1 MSLFHCHSSG
11 LLCGLLEE
19 HPWYAASEVK
29 EPLKTIH
36 KNKNIRTY
44 FLCQASH
51 YKSWKISVSICVFSS
66 SLQSNFTDTEMF
78 SWQKTQRELLPQQ
91 LFSSPLSTSDINV
104 VEKLLPFDI
113 RTTRIRQH
121 GFISKVTGTPN
132 RNLSLN

>member
-1 MSLFHCHSSG
+1 MMSLIHFHSSG

-44 FLCQASH
+44 FICQASH

-66 SLQSNFTDTEMF
+66 SLQSNFTDTKMF
-78 SWQKTQRELLPQQ
+78 TWQKTKRELLPRQ

-113 RTTRIRQH
+113 HSYYQKSSTWVYVE
-121 GFISKVTGTPN
+121 SD
-132 RNLSLN
+132 RNTWL

>member
-1 MSLFHCHSSG
+1 M
-11 LLCGLLEE
+11 
-19 HPWYAASEVK
+19 
-29 EPLKTIH
+29 
-36 KNKNIRTY
+36 
-44 FLCQASH
+44 
-51 YKSWKISVSICVFSS
+51 
-66 SLQSNFTDTEMF
+66 QSNFTDTEMF
-78 SWQKTQRELLPQQ
+78 SWQKTQRELFPQQ